1 MNREEEL
8 TDILRKVEWG
18 QLDSAV
24 AFDRILRLFSAT
36 GSVADAVGRNC
47 PFCGEPCVECSHKAI
62 GRERRC
68 NIAANTK
75 LCDDPRYE
83 DCSSSGC

>member
-24 AFDRILRLFSAT
+24 AFDRILLLFN
-36 GSVADAVGRNC
+36 VAGQNEQSNVFEWLKDNYSIVVPDRVIDEYKQYNGND
-47 PFCGEPCVECSHKAI
+47 E
-62 GRERRC
+62 
-68 NIAANTK
+68 K
-75 LCDDPRYE
+75 LPVIK
-83 DCSSSGC
+83 ST